1 MKSILLI
8 LSLLALNACT
18 PMPEP
23 ASANVDGFQAVRTY
37 MSEQVETAEVPNAIG
52 LVSKN
57 GQIVFEAAM
66 GQISDKQPAQ
76 LDTIVRLD
84 SLTKPITAAA
94 VLMLID
100 DGKLKRSDP
109 VSKYIP
115 AFENIRV
122 GDDAS
127 IPTRPITIHDLL
139 THTAGLAGYSSEV
152 DALWDSDSNLE
163 FANGIAALPLRHNPG
178 EGFQYGN
185 AYEVLPAIVAQVSS
199 LKFEEFVAARILRPL
214 GMSDTS
220 FVVPDDKRD
229 RYSSLYSKNEGGEL
243 IIMSKPSEP
252 ETEKF
257 ASGGGGLKSTV
268 KDFYKFATML
278 MNKGQ
283 YDGHE
288 VLSAQAVDSMTKMQV
303 DPNLSG
309 AWQDARG
316 WGYGMAV
323 TYRAKEDE
331 FRSIGSFGWNGGLGT
346 MFFVDPEKKLI
357 GIIFTQIHFSNPHE
371 LREGFERLVYRAV
384 TGEH

>member
-1 MKSILLI
+1 MKSILLV

-23 ASANVDGFQAVRTY
+23 ASANVEGFQAVRAY
-37 MSEQVETAEVPNAIG
+37 MSEQVETSEVPNAIG

-94 VLMLID
+94 VLMLVD
-100 DGKLKRSDP
+100 DGKLKLSDP

-122 GDDAS
+122 GDGAS
-127 IPTRPITIHDLL
+127 IPTRSITIHDLL
-139 THTAGLAGYSSEV
+139 THTAGLAGYSPEV

-185 AYEVLPAIVAQVSS
+185 AYEVLPAVVAQVSG

-220 FVVPDDKRD
+220 FIVPNNKRD
-229 RYSSLYSKNEGGEL
+229 RYSSLYSKNESGEL
-243 IIMSKPSEP
+243 VIMSQPSDP

-268 KDFYKFATML
+268 KDFHKFATML
-278 MNKGQ
+278 MNKGR
-283 YDGHE
+283 YDGRE
-288 VLSAQAVDSMTKMQV
+288 VLSAQAFDSMTKMQV
-303 DPNLSG
+303 NPNLPG
-309 AWQDARG
+309 AWQGARG

-371 LREGFERLVYRAV
+371 LREGFERLVYRTV
-384 TGEH
+384 TG

>member
-1 MKSILLI
+1 MKSILLV

-23 ASANVDGFQAVRTY
+23 ASANVDGFQAVRAY
-37 MSEQVETAEVPNAIG
+37 MSEQVETSEVPNAIG

-94 VLMLID
+94 VLMLVD
-100 DGKLKRSDP
+100 DGKLKLSDP

-122 GDDAS
+122 GDGAS
-127 IPTRPITIHDLL
+127 IPTRSITIHDLL
-139 THTAGLAGYSSEV
+139 THTAGLAGYSPEV

-185 AYEVLPAIVAQVSS
+185 AYEVLPAVVAQVSG
-199 LKFEEFVAARILRPL
+199 LKFEEFVAAHILRPL

-220 FVVPDDKRD
+220 FVVPDNKRD
-229 RYSSLYSKNEGGEL
+229 RYSSLYSKNESGEL
-243 IIMSKPSEP
+243 VIMSKPSDP

-268 KDFYKFATML
+268 KDFHKFATML
-278 MNKGQ
+278 MNKGRF
-283 YDGHE
+283 DGRE
-288 VLSAQAVDSMTKMQV
+288 VLSAQAFDSMTKMQV
-303 DPNLSG
+303 NPNLPG
-309 AWQDARG
+309 AWQGARG

-346 MFFVDPEKKLI
+346 MFFVDPKKKLI

-371 LREGFERLVYRAV
+371 LRAGFERLVYRAV
-384 TGEH
+384 TG

>member
-1 MKSILLI
+1 MKSILLV

-23 ASANVDGFQAVRTY
+23 ASANVEGFQAVRAY
-37 MSEQVETAEVPNAIG
+37 MSEQVETSEVPNAIG

-94 VLMLID
+94 VLMLVD
-100 DGKLKRSDP
+100 DGKVKLSDP

-122 GDDAS
+122 GDGAS
-127 IPTRPITIHDLL
+127 IPTRSITIHDLL
-139 THTAGLAGYSSEV
+139 THTAGLAGYSPEV

-185 AYEVLPAIVAQVSS
+185 AYEVLPAVVAQVSG

-220 FVVPDDKRD
+220 FIVPNNKRD
-229 RYSSLYSKNEGGEL
+229 RYSSLYSKNESGEL
-243 IIMSKPSEP
+243 VIMSKPSDP

-268 KDFYKFATML
+268 KDFHKFATML
-278 MNKGQ
+278 MNKGR
-283 YDGHE
+283 YDGRE
-288 VLSAQAVDSMTKMQV
+288 VLSAQAFDSMTKMQV
-303 DPNLSG
+303 NPNLPG
-309 AWQDARG
+309 AWQGARG

-331 FRSIGSFGWNGGLGT
+331 FRSIRSFGWNGGLGT

-371 LREGFERLVYRAV
+371 LREGFERLVYRTV
-384 TGEH
+384 TG

>member
-1 MKSILLI
+1 MKSILLV

-23 ASANVDGFQAVRTY
+23 ASANVEGFQAVRAY
-37 MSEQVETAEVPNAIG
+37 MSEQVETSEVPNAIG

-94 VLMLID
+94 VLMLVD
-100 DGKLKRSDP
+100 DGKLKLSDP

-122 GDDAS
+122 GDGAS
-127 IPTRPITIHDLL
+127 IPTRSITIHDLL
-139 THTAGLAGYSSEV
+139 THTAGLAGYSPEV

-185 AYEVLPAIVAQVSS
+185 AYEVLPAVVAQVSG

-220 FVVPDDKRD
+220 FIVPNNKRD
-229 RYSSLYSKNEGGEL
+229 RYSSLYSKNESGEL
-243 IIMSKPSEP
+243 VIMSKPSDP

-268 KDFYKFATML
+268 KDFHKFATML
-278 MNKGQ
+278 MNKGR
-283 YDGHE
+283 YDGRE
-288 VLSAQAVDSMTKMQV
+288 VLSAQAFDSMTKMQV
-303 DPNLSG
+303 NPNLPG
-309 AWQDARG
+309 AWQGARG

-371 LREGFERLVYRAV
+371 LREGFERLVYRTV
-384 TGEH
+384 TG

>member
-1 MKSILLI
+1 MKSILLV

-23 ASANVDGFQAVRTY
+23 ASANVEGFQAVRAY
-37 MSEQVETAEVPNAIG
+37 MSEQVETSEVPNAIG

-94 VLMLID
+94 VLMLVD
-100 DGKLKRSDP
+100 DGKLKLSDP

-122 GDDAS
+122 GDGAS
-127 IPTRPITIHDLL
+127 IPTRSITIHDLL
-139 THTAGLAGYSSEV
+139 THTAGLAGYSPEV

-185 AYEVLPAIVAQVSS
+185 AYEVLPAVVAQVSG

-220 FVVPDDKRD
+220 FIVPNNKRD
-229 RYSSLYSKNEGGEL
+229 RYSSLYSKNESGEL
-243 IIMSKPSEP
+243 VIMSKPSDP

-268 KDFYKFATML
+268 KDFHKFATML
-278 MNKGQ
+278 MNKGR
-283 YDGHE
+283 YDGRE
-288 VLSAQAVDSMTKMQV
+288 VLSAQAFDSMTKMQV
-303 DPNLSG
+303 NPNLPG
-309 AWQDARG
+309 AWQGARG

-331 FRSIGSFGWNGGLGT
+331 FRSIRSFGWNGGLGT

-371 LREGFERLVYRAV
+371 LREGFERLVYRTV
-384 TGEH
+384 TG